1 MLNYEKNN
9 KTLEVLLKAGGDPN
23 IQVGEGKSS
32 PLDVAADKS
41 LEAVKML
48 LKHKANPNI
57 ENILGSTPLFAAAN
71 ADTIEMA
78 SALIKAGADINHECV
93 DYNGVTVY
101 PLDVA
106 IGEDNQLLVEYLVEN
121 GGKFNPDIS
130 NLEIEV
136 EAFENQDQKDS
147 HDELGEEGKYHYE
160 FHFKD
165 INSKQIKSLK
175 SGFEGYTW
183 DMGFAVTDFEFKEEG
198 DLFKILF
205 ESKKYFNNEDDD
217 WDDQDFA
224 QNIVTR
230 ILGKEQFICSELW
243 SHDEPFEEKDIVF
256 IDDKQNEWSVE
267 VGKHGELN
275 QILRDRKIALKA
287 VKNDG
292 WALEN
297 ADKSLRADR
306 EVVLTA
312 VKDAGS
318 VLEYADKTLKADREL
333 VLEAVK
339 SSGSALEHADKS
351 LRADRELVLEA
362 VKNEGSAL
370 DHADKTLK
378 GDRDLVL
385 EAVKNEGS
393 ALEHADKTLKADR
406 DLVLEAVKDT
416 GWALEYASK
425 KLQNDPELKK
435 ISEG

>member
-1 MLNYEKNN
+1 MP
-9 KTLEVLLKAGGDPN
+9 G
-23 IQVGEGKSS
+23 
-32 PLDVAADKS
+32 
-41 LEAVKML
+41 
-48 LKHKANPNI
+48 
-57 ENILGSTPLFAAAN
+57 
-71 ADTIEMA
+71 
-78 SALIKAGADINHECV
+78 DINWKE
-93 DYNGVTVY
+93 
-101 PLDVA
+101 
-106 IGEDNQLLVEYLVEN
+106 IGASKSENDQLQEALKRGKAKGLAQITNALFEQALSGSVGAACFYLKN
-121 GGKFNPDIS
+121 RDS
-130 NLEIEV
+130 
-136 EAFENQDQKDS
+136 ENQDQKDS

-205 ESKKYFNNEDDD
+205 ESKKYFDNEDDD

-230 ILGKEQFICSELW
+230 ILGKEQFICSALW
-243 SHDEPFEEKDIVF
+243 SVEESFEEKDIVF

-267 VGKHGELN
+267 VGKHGGLN

-312 VKDAGS
+312 VKDVGWM
-318 VLEYADKTLKADREL
+318 
-333 VLEAVK
+333 
-339 SSGSALEHADKS
+339 LEH
-351 LRADRELVLEA
+351 
-362 VKNEGSAL
+362 
-370 DHADKTLK
+370 
-378 GDRDLVL
+378 
-385 EAVKNEGS
+385 
-393 ALEHADKTLKADR
+393 
-406 DLVLEAVKDT
+406 
-416 GWALEYASK
+416 ASK

-435 ISEG
+435 IAEG

>member
-1 MLNYEKNN
+1 
-9 KTLEVLLKAGGDPN
+9 
-23 IQVGEGKSS
+23 
-32 PLDVAADKS
+32 VAFGIFSK
-41 LEAVKML
+41 K
-48 LKHKANPNI
+48 KK
-57 ENILGSTPLFAAAN
+57 
-71 ADTIEMA
+71 
-78 SALIKAGADINHECV
+78 
-93 DYNGVTVY
+93 
-101 PLDVA
+101 
-106 IGEDNQLLVEYLVEN
+106 
-121 GGKFNPDIS
+121 DIS

-370 DHADKTLK
+370 EHADKTLK
-378 GDRDLVL
+378 ADRDLVL

-393 ALEHADKTLKADR
+393 ALEHADKSLRADR